1 MLPLLAEGS
10 QYTGVLQSH
19 NILQTSF
26 KLQYVHLLCARCS
39 AKGYEDEKDQAPV
52 LKELRV
58 RSERQ
63 SVHIYYT

>member
-10 QYTGVLQSH
+10 QYMGVLQSH

-26 KLQYVHLLCARCS
+26 KLQYEHLLCARCS

-63 SVHIYYT
+63 KVHIYYT